1 MELREI
7 RPVLYH
13 GWGKKW
19 KELDDFI
26 CLSIVPPKGMIDR
39 TKEAQV
45 ALGICPSIIG
55 YSQSYFSPINSA
67 KENIAIDEILSLDS
81 ANAFESLFQYEDG
94 MKLRNDYTEI
104 LVKDYIPVSDIRTIY
119 YANWDG
125 NGKILFPCWV
135 RGMIGFSPRVIKSR
149 RLF

>member
-1 MELREI
+1 MSLRMSRPKKRDYKDFMEVVERRKISCFLHYTPVKNLPSILRYGILSRKQMELREI

-55 YSQSYFSPINSA
+55 YSQSYFSPINY
-67 KENIAIDEILSLDS
+67 K
-81 ANAFESLFQYEDG
+81 
-94 MKLRNDYTEI
+94 K
-104 LVKDYIPVSDIRTIY
+104 
-119 YANWDG
+119 
-125 NGKILFPCWV
+125 
-135 RGMIGFSPRVIKSR
+135 
-149 RLF
+149 